1 VEQAQL
7 ILESIGLNSQRLQM
21 VNVSAAMAG
30 EFSFAAAELTAEIR
44 RLGPSPLNPIGAS
57 AETRKES
64 QETAGID
71 QTEDVTVE

>member
-1 VEQAQL
+1 
-7 ILESIGLNSQRLQM
+7 M

-44 RLGPSPLNPIGAS
+44 RLGPSPINLNGAS
-57 AETRKES
+57 AETRTES
-64 QETAGID
+64 QETAGTD

>member
-1 VEQAQL
+1 M
-7 ILESIGLNSQRLQM
+7 LESIGLNSQRLQM

-44 RLGPSPLNPIGAS
+44 RLGPSPLNLNGAS
-57 AETRKES
+57 AETRKAS